1 MKSDLRYESIA
12 MSEQAE
18 YLGHNFEQLCRE
30 LVEQSGHL
38 EKEQVWPDK
47 QFDRLADEN
56 VTGWVIPQEYG
67 GLDLN
72 AYDLT
77 HGYEQLAAA
86 CLVTTFVLT
95 QRNGACQRI
104 ARAENETLK
113 TELLPPLRR
122 GEIFATVGISHLTTS
137 RRHLKEPAVTVEW
150 NDSSMVLNGT
160 IPWVTGGLYADYI
173 VTGGVC
179 DDGLEVLV
187 AVPCD
192 SEGVECLPPI
202 PMMALNSS
210 QTGAVRL
217 DHVKVDERFLIA
229 GPVEGVMSQGVG
241 GGTGSVATSALALGA
256 VAGILN
262 RFEVEVERRAD
273 LSEAYELLNQQRN
286 ETRDNMYESLLAAE
300 RGDDPQ
306 QSNEEIRQQAN
317 SLVLR
322 ASQAYLTATKGAGF
336 ITGHPAERAVR
347 EAMFFLVWSCPQAVA
362 KATLHSFACGFE
374 R

>member
-1 MKSDLRYESIA
+1 
-12 MSEQAE
+12 MSEPE
-18 YLGHNFEQLCRE
+18 FLGKSFETLCDK
-30 LVEQSGHL
+30 LTEQSSHL
-38 EKEQVWPDK
+38 EKDQVWPDT
-47 QFDRLADEN
+47 QLDLLAAEN
-56 VTGWVIPQEYG
+56 VTGWVIPREYG
-67 GLDLN
+67 GLDLD

-77 HGYEQLAAA
+77 LGYEKLAAA

-113 TELLPPLRR
+113 TELLPALRS

-160 IPWVTGGLYADYI
+160 IPWVTGGPFADYI

-179 DDGLEVLV
+179 EDGREVLV

-192 SEGVECLPPI
+192 SEGVECLSPI
-202 PMMALNSS
+202 PMMALNAS

-217 DHVKVDERFLIA
+217 NQVRVDERFLIA

-262 RFEVEVERRAD
+262 RFQVEVERRPD
-273 LSEAYELLNQQRN
+273 LSEAFDLLNQQRR
-286 ETRDNMYESLLAAE
+286 ETCDNMYEALLAAA

-306 QSNEEIRQQAN
+306 KSNEEIRQQAN

-336 ITGHPAERAVR
+336 VTGHPAERAVR

-362 KATLHSFACGFE
+362 QATLHSFACGFE